1 LLVDNAP
8 GHNIKKETK
17 AKLTNVHVHY
27 FRPNL
32 TPILQPCDAGI
43 IKAFKAHYGSLL
55 VDYLIEQIDNG
66 PIESGLIMPNVKQC
80 MQFVNRAWYRVSEN
94 SIINCWGKCRI
105 LSNFEGSEKLDLKDL
120 IAKIDIKLD
129 LSRFAFNF
137 NAENLL
143 ENIDYQDE
151 TSEEIS
157 VKDIYN
163 LVVET
168 DNTIDDI
175 DEEPVIEQQQEIT
188 VKEAKHLLNRLYSFF
203 EQRDNLD
210 KTFLNYLNRIDDKI
224 DDLYI
229 HHKIVQSTLDS
240 YIKQ

>member
-1 LLVDNAP
+1 
-8 GHNIKKETK
+8 
-17 AKLTNVHVHY
+17 
-27 FRPNL
+27 
-32 TPILQPCDAGI
+32 
-43 IKAFKAHYGSLL
+43 
-55 VDYLIEQIDNG
+55 
-66 PIESGLIMPNVKQC
+66 MPNVKQC

-157 VKDIYN
+157 DKDIYN

-210 KTFLNYLNRIDDKI
+210 KTFLNYLNLIDDKI

-240 YIKQ
+240 YIKK

>member
-1 LLVDNAP
+1 
-8 GHNIKKETK
+8 
-17 AKLTNVHVHY
+17 
-27 FRPNL
+27 
-32 TPILQPCDAGI
+32 
-43 IKAFKAHYGSLL
+43 
-55 VDYLIEQIDNG
+55 
-66 PIESGLIMPNVKQC
+66 M
-80 MQFVNRAWYRVSEN
+80 
-94 SIINCWGKCRI
+94 
-105 LSNFEGSEKLDLKDL
+105 
-120 IAKIDIKLD
+120 D

-224 DDLYI
+224 DDLCI

>member
-1 LLVDNAP
+1 
-8 GHNIKKETK
+8 
-17 AKLTNVHVHY
+17 
-27 FRPNL
+27 
-32 TPILQPCDAGI
+32 
-43 IKAFKAHYGSLL
+43 
-55 VDYLIEQIDNG
+55 
-66 PIESGLIMPNVKQC
+66 
-80 MQFVNRAWYRVSEN
+80 
-94 SIINCWGKCRI
+94 
-105 LSNFEGSEKLDLKDL
+105 
-120 IAKIDIKLD
+120 
-129 LSRFAFNF
+129 
-137 NAENLL
+137 L

-224 DDLYI
+224 DDLCI